1 MFEFLRQP
9 GFFGTHATMGA
20 DLSQLMATLFT
31 GLFIVG
37 WVQAKQHRG
46 HPHHWLML
54 GGMITMVGFFTAYYL
69 FRQLGVL
76 AFEGKEGFGG
86 SQALYDY
93 VFIPVLTIHIIL
105 VIIGLVMAVYMIV
118 LGFRSQQFIGGS
130 RVLSPSLLLTSWK
143 KVGLIFAALLTVV
156 IVLFGTRVMSAGFS
170 MRKLEVYLGFLSL
183 VAIVFAVEMGIQR
196 IWPDGGQRHRALGRF
211 TWPFYFVIT
220 VLAAVLVDRWSRG
233 WSAQGR
239 KWPALACTLLLPA
252 SWVIEGHQAH
262 TQVDRLIAHGNVF
275 NASHATPGLQAM
287 FARVRSSEYQALLPM
302 PFFDLGSESF
312 SRPIRGNEVAK
323 GAMSISLFT
332 GLPIMGSDL
341 SRVPVPESKMITQVV
356 SPRFY
361 PKALRDTL
369 RDPRPLLVLRAPGDL
384 TACERDL
391 LRVVAECVGNAP
403 PEVDRTIDGGGIGH
417 CRLLAHHASPSRK
430 WRISADTSSGVSR
443 RVPPEVQATPYSVS
457 RP

>member
-31 GLFIVG
+31 GLFIIG

-118 LGFRSQQFIGGS
+118 LGFRAQQFIGGT
-130 RVLSPSLLLTSWK
+130 RVLSASLLQTSWK
-143 KVGLIFAALLTVV
+143 KVGLIFAALLTLV

-170 MRKLEVYLGFLSL
+170 MRKLEVYIGFLVL

-211 TWPFYFVIT
+211 TMIVYCILFLTGTFTYAMLYI
-220 VLAAVLVDRWSRG
+220 LY
-233 WSAQGR
+233 
-239 KWPALACTLLLPA
+239 
-252 SWVIEGHQAH
+252 
-262 TQVDRLIAHGNVF
+262 
-275 NASHATPGLQAM
+275 PG
-287 FARVRSSEYQALLPM
+287 
-302 PFFDLGSESF
+302 
-312 SRPIRGNEVAK
+312 K
-323 GAMSISLFT
+323 
-332 GLPIMGSDL
+332 
-341 SRVPVPESKMITQVV
+341 
-356 SPRFY
+356 
-361 PKALRDTL
+361 
-369 RDPRPLLVLRAPGDL
+369 
-384 TACERDL
+384 
-391 LRVVAECVGNAP
+391 
-403 PEVDRTIDGGGIGH
+403 IG
-417 CRLLAHHASPSRK
+417 
-430 WRISADTSSGVSR
+430 
-443 RVPPEVQATPYSVS
+443 
-457 RP
+457 

>member
-37 WVQAKQHRG
+37 WIQAKQHRG

-118 LGFRSQQFIGGS
+118 LGFRSQQFIGGT
-130 RVLSPSLLLTSWK
+130 RILSASQLQTSWK
-143 KVGLIFAALLTVV
+143 KVGLIFAALLTLV

-170 MRKLEVYLGFLSL
+170 MRKLEVYIGFLVL
-183 VAIVFAVEMGIQR
+183 VATVFAVEMGIQR

-211 TWPFYFVIT
+211 TMIVYCILFLTGTFTYAMLYI
-220 VLAAVLVDRWSRG
+220 LY
-233 WSAQGR
+233 
-239 KWPALACTLLLPA
+239 
-252 SWVIEGHQAH
+252 
-262 TQVDRLIAHGNVF
+262 
-275 NASHATPGLQAM
+275 PG
-287 FARVRSSEYQALLPM
+287 
-302 PFFDLGSESF
+302 
-312 SRPIRGNEVAK
+312 K
-323 GAMSISLFT
+323 
-332 GLPIMGSDL
+332 
-341 SRVPVPESKMITQVV
+341 
-356 SPRFY
+356 
-361 PKALRDTL
+361 
-369 RDPRPLLVLRAPGDL
+369 
-384 TACERDL
+384 
-391 LRVVAECVGNAP
+391 
-403 PEVDRTIDGGGIGH
+403 IG
-417 CRLLAHHASPSRK
+417 
-430 WRISADTSSGVSR
+430 
-443 RVPPEVQATPYSVS
+443 
-457 RP
+457 

>member
-86 SQALYDY
+86 SQSLYDY
-93 VFIPVLTIHIIL
+93 VFIPVLTIHIFL

-211 TWPFYFVIT
+211 TMIVYCILFLTGTFTYAMLYI
-220 VLAAVLVDRWSRG
+220 LY
-233 WSAQGR
+233 
-239 KWPALACTLLLPA
+239 
-252 SWVIEGHQAH
+252 
-262 TQVDRLIAHGNVF
+262 
-275 NASHATPGLQAM
+275 PG
-287 FARVRSSEYQALLPM
+287 
-302 PFFDLGSESF
+302 
-312 SRPIRGNEVAK
+312 K
-323 GAMSISLFT
+323 
-332 GLPIMGSDL
+332 
-341 SRVPVPESKMITQVV
+341 
-356 SPRFY
+356 
-361 PKALRDTL
+361 
-369 RDPRPLLVLRAPGDL
+369 
-384 TACERDL
+384 
-391 LRVVAECVGNAP
+391 
-403 PEVDRTIDGGGIGH
+403 IG
-417 CRLLAHHASPSRK
+417 
-430 WRISADTSSGVSR
+430 
-443 RVPPEVQATPYSVS
+443 
-457 RP
+457 